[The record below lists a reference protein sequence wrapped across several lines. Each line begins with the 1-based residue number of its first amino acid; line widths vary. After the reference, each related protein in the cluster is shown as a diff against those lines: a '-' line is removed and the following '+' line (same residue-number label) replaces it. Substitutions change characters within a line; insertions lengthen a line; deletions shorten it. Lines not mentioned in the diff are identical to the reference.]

1 MKAVSEKSEPAL
13 ARAHSFT
20 VGRAMMHLA
29 WPSLVENVSVTF
41 LGMASLMMVGRLGP
55 AAVAAVGAGNQVA
68 QLSLVAFNGLSVGN
82 TALVARAVGAGD
94 IASARAISRQA
105 LALGLILST
114 LLGVTGTFA
123 ADLLLL
129 LLTPDPEVR
138 ALGSIYLRAAMLSL
152 PLLVVLLVGNGSLR
166 GAGDTRTP
174 MTVTLA
180 INAVNIVVAWALIF
194 GAFGLPRLGITG
206 AAWGIVAARL
216 AGAVMVLYLL
226 FHGETP
232 LSERQRASPRSLWS
246 FWSFLWP
253 YVSLDRAIVRR
264 LLSIGGPAAAESTSV
279 QVGLMAF
286 NVIVLRMGTAAYA
299 AQQLVFNVASLSMM
313 PGQAFSVA
321 ATTLV
326 GQALG
331 ARDLARARA
340 AGWMAV
346 RSASL
351 WMALMGAVFLAFPEF
366 FIRLYT
372 SDPEVVR
379 LGAVGMRVVGL
390 GQPFQAAA
398 FVLGGALRGAGATR
412 STFTVGTLGVWLV
425 RVPCAYALGHLAGWS
440 VGGVW
445 AGWAADWLLRGSV
458 LLHIFWRGSWQK

>member
-1 MKAVSEKSEPAL
+1 
-13 ARAHSFT
+13 
-20 VGRAMMHLA
+20 MMHLA

-94 IASARAISRQA
+94 FASARVISRQA
-105 LALGLILST
+105 LALGLVLAT
-114 LLGVTGTFA
+114 LLGATGAFA

-138 ALGSIYLRAAMLSL
+138 TLGSIYLRAAMLSL

-174 MTVTLA
+174 MVVTLA

-194 GAFGLPRLGITG
+194 GTFGLPRLGVAG

-216 AGAVMVLYLL
+216 AGALLVLYVL

-232 LSERQRASPRSLWS
+232 LSEQQRAFPWS
-246 FWSFLWP
+246 WCSWIA
-253 YVSLDRAIVRR
+253 LDGVIIRR
-264 LLSIGGPAAAESTSV
+264 LLSIGGPAAAESASV
-279 QVGLMAF
+279 QLGLMAF

-331 ARDLARARA
+331 ARDPARARA

-346 RSASL
+346 RSAAL
-351 WMALMGAVFLAFPEF
+351 WMALMGVVFLAFPEF

-412 STFTVGTLGVWLV
+412 STFIVGTLGVWLV
-425 RVPCAYALGHLAGWS
+425 RVPCAYALGHLAGWG

>member
-1 MKAVSEKSEPAL
+1 
-13 ARAHSFT
+13 
-20 VGRAMMHLA
+20 MMHLA

-94 IASARAISRQA
+94 FASARAVARQA
-105 LALGLILST
+105 LTLGLVLST
-114 LLGVTGTFA
+114 LLGAAGAFA
-123 ADLLLL
+123 ADFLLL
-129 LLTPDPEVR
+129 LLTPDLEVR

-174 MTVTLA
+174 MVVTLA
-180 INAVNIVVAWALIF
+180 INAVNIAVAWALIF
-194 GAFGLPRLGITG
+194 GAFGLPRLGVAG

-216 AGAVMVLYLL
+216 AGALMVLYLL

-232 LSERQRASPRSLWS
+232 LSEQQRVFPRSVWSLWS
-246 FWSFLWP
+246 LLCSFGA
-253 YVSLDRAIVRR
+253 LDRAIVRR

-279 QVGLMAF
+279 QLGLMAF

-331 ARDLARARA
+331 ARDPARARA

-366 FIRLYT
+366 FLRLYT
-372 SDPEVVR
+372 SDAEVVR

-412 STFTVGTLGVWLV
+412 STFIVGTLGVWLV
-425 RVPCAYALGHLAGWS
+425 RVPCAYTLGHLAGWG

-445 AGWAADWLLRGSV
+445 AGWAMDWLLRGSV